1 MANIFEY
8 LPIGKDSTPITRKE
22 LAELMDCDDR
32 TVRDQ
37 IAKAKKDVPVINVG
51 LGYYIADDPD
61 DPNLRAYIISEMH
74 RIKEISKG
82 LRKHK
87 WLYKIN
93 KKQETLKI

>member
-1 MANIFEY
+1 MNIFEY
-8 LPIGKDSTPITRKE
+8 LPIGSDSTPITREE
-22 LAELMDCDDR
+22 LVRQTGESDR
-32 TVRDQ
+32 NIRLE
-37 IAKAKKDVPVINVG
+37 IAKAKKTVPVINVG
-51 LGYYIADDPD
+51 NGYYIADDPD

-93 KKQETLKI
+93 KNVWI

>member
-37 IAKAKKDVPVINVG
+37 IAKAKKEVPVINVG

-61 DPNLRAYIISEMH
+61 DPNLRAYIISETH

-93 KKQETLKI
+93 KKQETLNI